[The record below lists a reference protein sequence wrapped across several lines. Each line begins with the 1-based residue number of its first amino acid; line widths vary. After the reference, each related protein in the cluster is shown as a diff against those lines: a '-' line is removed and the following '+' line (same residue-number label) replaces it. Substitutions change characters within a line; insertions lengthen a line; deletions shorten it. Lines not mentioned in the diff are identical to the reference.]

1 MEKPRVIIVGGGF
14 AGIAAAR
21 QLDGEQYAVTLVD
34 RDADFEFLPN
44 LHELVSRTKKPA
56 SLRLP
61 RRRLVEQ
68 RGRRFV
74 QSAVVAIDPARQ
86 EVRIADGEAL
96 GYDALI
102 VATGSSIAARN
113 VPGAAE
119 HALPL
124 RSIAAGVEIGARL
137 KRLADD
143 GGTCNVTLVGG
154 GFTGVEVLGEVLRR
168 YRQRRGLN
176 VRLIEPHG
184 RLLRKQPRV
193 VHQAL
198 REVAREL
205 DVELLLGESVAALV
219 PGRLQL
225 ASGSWVKSDLTIW
238 TAGGGPSPLLAEA
251 GLALPGEW
259 APARRTLQSR
269 AFENVFVAG
278 DGAGLRDEVSKQSYQ
293 ATAMGKRA
301 GKNAARLLASRE
313 LEKFEPRD
321 ERLLITFGYLSGFYV
336 DDDVVLEG
344 GALCLAREWLFQT
357 GMAELDLP
365 RRAGAG
371 RRLRKRLRDS
381 LRLSSL
387 PPPLRAV
394 ASFPFGRGPRDRFD
408 VPSPPR
414 VLEWRDAANALEA
427 AEGTLASLERLA
439 RTGAEQLPGT
449 LRLLRPGLP
458 ERLPPA

>member
-1 MEKPRVIIVGGGF
+1 MEKPRVVIVGG
-14 AGIAAAR
+14 
-21 QLDGEQYAVTLVD
+21 
-34 RDADFEFLPN
+34 
-44 LHELVSRTKKPA
+44 
-56 SLRLP
+56 
-61 RRRLVEQ
+61 
-68 RGRRFV
+68 
-74 QSAVVAIDPARQ
+74 
-86 EVRIADGEAL
+86 
-96 GYDALI
+96 
-102 VATGSSIAARN
+102 
-113 VPGAAE
+113 
-119 HALPL
+119 
-124 RSIAAGVEIGARL
+124 
-137 KRLADD
+137 
-143 GGTCNVTLVGG
+143 
-154 GFTGVEVLGEVLRR
+154 
-168 YRQRRGLN
+168 
-176 VRLIEPHG
+176 
-184 RLLRKQPRV
+184 
-193 VHQAL
+193 
-198 REVAREL
+198 EL
-205 DVELLLGESVAALV
+205 DVELLLGEPVAALA

-251 GLALPGEW
+251 GLALRGEW

-278 DGAGLRDEVSKQSYQ
+278 DSAGLRDEVSKQSYQ

-301 GKNAARLLASRE
+301 GKNAARLLAGRE
-313 LEKFEPRD
+313 LKKFEPRD

-344 GALCLAREWLFQT
+344 GALCLAREWLFQI
-357 GMAELDLP
+357 GMAELDRP

-394 ASFPFGRGPRDRFD
+394 APFHFGRAPHDRFD

-427 AEGTLASLERLA
+427 AEGTFASLERLE

-449 LRLLRPGLP
+449 LRLLRPGASAP
-458 ERLPPA
+458 GAVAGVPARCPCRVSLVGGA